1 MNKRVLIPVLA
12 SILILGVLALAILVY
27 APPQDKP
34 EKLVVNGFKAGGM
47 TNNTDISTTWVIGR
61 NKTAIVNNGAG
72 GSSDEKIREIG
83 NIVKNSTHYNLYYTG
98 QTSGSVEQVHLATAT
113 DLMGTWTK
121 YANNPVVPLSE
132 VQTEDPYVWLEGSNY
147 HMFAENKNGTF
158 CCIAYLN
165 STDAVNWNLQNA
177 TILQQTASGWD
188 NRDVSSPVIYKNS
201 TKWYMLYEGRDTAT
215 VTGEMALATADYPW
229 GAWTKYA
236 GNPVF
241 TAGSS
246 GTWDDEEVVPDDLYI
261 IDDVFYLIYHGHDG
275 TAWRVG
281 LANSTD
287 LVNWNRVNLIDDSTF
302 EDYDNISTLMFMG
315 IDEKDNLIASLESS
329 TGGDIHIYQMYG

>member
-34 EKLVVNGFKAGGM
+34 EKLVVNGFKAGDM

-121 YANNPVVPLSE
+121 YANNPVVPQSV

-158 CCIAYLN
+158 CCISYLN

-188 NRDVSSPVIYKNS
+188 NIDVSSPVIYKNS
-201 TKWYMLYEGRDTAT
+201 TKWYMLYERTCSRAA
-215 VTGEMALATADYPW
+215 E
-229 GAWTKYA
+229 
-236 GNPVF
+236 
-241 TAGSS
+241 
-246 GTWDDEEVVPDDLYI
+246 
-261 IDDVFYLIYHGHDG
+261 
-275 TAWRVG
+275 
-281 LANSTD
+281 
-287 LVNWNRVNLIDDSTF
+287 
-302 EDYDNISTLMFMG
+302 
-315 IDEKDNLIASLESS
+315 
-329 TGGDIHIYQMYG
+329 